1 MASFLGCWCTC
12 AMGWLCL
19 LEITRQRHLLK
30 SLKVTT
36 CNPRIIIQGWQ
47 GKQERDHWEA
57 WCSKAYIVDLSPW
70 QENFKT
76 EFEVQ
81 NLVKDRKILWL
92 AKHPDL
98 RKVLTWVGRSKQWH
112 AITQLELM
120 ALRQCFN
127 CSYLWLCDWRRSW
140 SCAGL
145 LCGCFIL
152 SEGNTGMWMEMHVH
166 SGSTT

>member
-1 MASFLGCWCTC
+1 
-12 AMGWLCL
+12 MGWLCL

-36 CNPRIIIQGWQ
+36 CHPRIIIQGWQ

-112 AITQLELM
+112 AITQLDSNGQTDGLASM
-120 ALRQCFN
+120 LQLFVFVA
-127 CSYLWLCDWRRSW
+127 LWLETV
-140 SCAGL
+140 L
-145 LCGCFIL
+145 KLCGFVV
-152 SEGNTGMWMEMHVH
+152 WMFHTIWGEHRDVNGDAC
-166 SGSTT
+166 SLWLNNISDYL